1 MARDDF
7 PMFDRKDLKDFPVTS
22 HPVPFP
28 GRSRN
33 GSCDLPDGGEG
44 ETSTWHRKNAN
55 VLHNSNNNI
64 YNLYVYLYIHIWYI
78 YIRYLRYI
86 YSHILY
92 IHYIILYIPYYI
104 TYYIFST
111 RLLLILIL
119 FCVAIKGEPS
129 GLGIGIDSQ
138 ARFLVAKKHDIEA

>member
-1 MARDDF
+1 MALATCLMEER
-7 PMFDRKDLKDFPVTS
+7 
-22 HPVPFP
+22 
-28 GRSRN
+28 GRHQLDTERMRMYFIIRII
-33 GSCDLPDGGEG
+33 
-44 ETSTWHRKNAN
+44 TFT
-55 VLHNSNNNI
+55 I
-64 YNLYVYLYIHIWYI
+64 YIFIYIYIYDI

>member
-1 MARDDF
+1 M
-7 PMFDRKDLKDFPVTS
+7 
-22 HPVPFP
+22 
-28 GRSRN
+28 
-33 GSCDLPDGGEG
+33 
-44 ETSTWHRKNAN
+44 
-55 VLHNSNNNI
+55 I
-64 YNLYVYLYIHIWYI
+64 YI
-78 YIRYLRYI
+78 YKIFEVYI
-86 YSHILY
+86 FS
-92 IHYIILYIPYYI
+92 YIIYTLYYIIYIPYYI